1 MWKQY
6 FEKPMSEE
14 KFLQIQLLHSH
25 PSQPHSH
32 KGLIL
37 DDLLEFIVDQL
48 EDLFKPLE
56 AVNKSLKL

>member
-1 MWKQY
+1 
-6 FEKPMSEE
+6 
-14 KFLQIQLLHSH
+14 
-25 PSQPHSH
+25 
-32 KGLIL
+32 L